1 VRPKGDW
8 GTGSVML
15 YEMASISETVDNI
28 GAFWVADEPARAGQR
43 RDLAYELTWT
53 TADPSTDANAHC
65 TNILIGPAGPTDTP
79 PDPATRKYVVD
90 FAGPVLA
97 GLADDSGVRAVTN
110 LPAAAILDLRA
121 HPIDG
126 RQARWRVM
134 LDMRVAGLAQ
144 KEFRLFLQRGAQAL
158 SETVL
163 ITLER

>member
-1 VRPKGDW
+1 
-8 GTGSVML
+8 ML

-28 GAFWVADEPARAGQR
+28 GAFWVSDTPARAGQR
-43 RDLAYELTWT
+43 RDMAYRLTWT

-65 TNILIGPAGPTDTP
+65 ANILVGPAGPTDTP
-79 PDPATRKYVVD
+79 PDPATRKYVLD

-97 GLADDSGVRAVTN
+97 GLGDDSGVHAVTN
-110 LPAAAILDLRA
+110 LPASAILGLAA

-126 RQARWRVM
+126 RHARWRVM

-144 KEFRLFLQRGAQAL
+144 KDVRVFLQRGSQAL
-158 SETVL
+158 SETVV